1 MGDTTTPTTCTTQRQ
16 NKLNSLIFNTPGT
29 RYTPVNPYELG
40 YTQDQLDMRR
50 KAEILQYNKTS
61 NGKATQKQK
70 WATLVRGATQR
81 KQYSSYYLRALQ
93 EGALNPDEIC
103 PNDIKIPTLTTK
115 SDVPGPPMLLYYDP
129 TVPLYNYNSMQIAY
143 GTQNLDARNQP
154 MWLTNYETDVVDNNS
169 QNIFTL
175 NIRPTIDNPFYNFRF
190 TTSVGILV
198 SGFTYQSGSVLLSIP
213 VENISLVIKYG
224 GQPITLQSAP
234 VITYSPHFVEEISG
248 NIVAPPTQFESK
260 IYMGEMTFSNIILN
274 TTANATYD
282 FYLNYVPN
290 YIAGDIDTVSVSII
304 TNFKNDYVKKEESQ
318 LIFSKPASTDN
329 IGVFSLSGQGI

>member
-1 MGDTTTPTTCTTQRQ
+1 MGDTTPPTTCTTQRQ

-29 RYTPVNPYELG
+29 RYTPVNPYSFG
-40 YTQDQLDMRR
+40 FTQQQLDMRR

-81 KQYSSYYLRALQ
+81 KQYSSYYIRNLQ
-93 EGALNPDEIC
+93 EGNLTPEEIC

-115 SDVPGPPMLLYYDP
+115 SGVPGPPMLLYYDP
-129 TVPLYNYNSMQIAY
+129 TVPLYNYNSVQFAY
-143 GTQNLDARNQP
+143 GTQNTDAQNQP
-154 MWLTNYETDVVDNNS
+154 FWLTNYDTDVADNNS

-175 NIRPTIDNPFYNFRF
+175 NIRPSIDKAFYTYTI

-198 SGFTYQSGSVLLSIP
+198 SGFTYQSGNVLLSIP
-213 VENISLVIKYG
+213 VENISLVVKFG

-248 NIVAPPTQFESK
+248 NIVSHPTPFEGK
-260 IYMGEMTFSNIILN
+260 IYMGEMTFSNIILG
-274 TTANATYD
+274 TAANSTYD

-290 YIAGDIDTVSVSII
+290 YVAGDIDTVSVSII
-304 TNFKNDYVKKEESQ
+304 TNFKNNYVKKEESQ
-318 LIFSKPASTDN
+318 IVFSKPASTDS
-329 IGVFSLSGQGI
+329 IGVFSLSGQ